1 MLRHEGPP
9 VHTITVPLHSSL
21 KTGTLH
27 GILTE
32 VAQMRAVTIESV
44 TELL

>member
-1 MLRHEGPP
+1 M
-9 VHTITVPLHSSL
+9 

-32 VAQMRAVTIESV
+32 VATMRTVTVEYL

>member
-1 MLRHEGPP
+1 MHEP
-9 VHTITVPLHSSL
+9 L

-32 VAQMRAVTIESV
+32 VALMRGKTIEALS
-44 TELL
+44 ELL